1 MTILYTYVRRPHSV
15 MTDGI
20 KSPFAAD
27 EDRLFHYA
35 KRAGS
40 VKKEDILNYLETVFS
55 GRSRAV
61 SCLTE
66 TAPRTENPKIKNWA
80 NACDC
85 FSFDLDP
92 LIKENIVQSI
102 FCADAGT
109 FTLTD
114 ARMIDCSPLNW
125 ESVNPY
131 DNVFFQRI
139 RHYMIVLKDG
149 VLPVKFIRP
158 V

>member
-109 FTLTD
+109 LTPTD

-149 VLPVKFIRP
+149 VLPVKFISP